1 MTIKSIDDMVELI
14 TSLDT
19 NTKVIKG
26 FDRAIL
32 GYDISDKETRV
43 AYSVNH
49 IIKILQNEQDMCFL
63 DAVGH
68 FQSKIQNQHT
78 GLGKPIF
85 IYSNGKNLDYD
96 K

>member
-1 MTIKSIDDMVELI
+1 MSIQSIDDIVEII
-14 TSLDT
+14 TSLDP

-26 FDRAIL
+26 FDSAIL
-32 GYDISDKETRV
+32 GYDILDTETRV

-49 IIKILQNEQDMCFL
+49 IIRILQKEYDLSFL

-68 FQSKIQNQHT
+68 FHSKIQNQHT

-85 IYSNGKNLDYD
+85 IYSNGKNLDYE
-96 K
+96 